1 MLSKAEAWAARLAL
15 VCHMIRQAG
24 PEPGIGDRIDA
35 DSIRRGIGL
44 ARWAAR
50 EWERVFLGMQ
60 RGSIEADDRA
70 LLDWLRGRGGVATA
84 RDVARG
90 LAKYRAPGAAEAALQ
105 RLARTGAAEWTAAAT
120 GGRPA
125 DAVRLK

>member
-1 MLSKAEAWAARLAL
+1 L
-15 VCHMIRQAG
+15 IRQAG
-24 PEPGIGDRIDA
+24 PEPAVGDRIDG
-35 DSIRRGIGL
+35 DSIRRGVGL

-50 EWERVFLGMQ
+50 EWRRVFRDIQHGTAL
-60 RGSIEADDRA
+60 EDDTA
-70 LLDWLRGRGGVATA
+70 LRRWIAARGGVATA